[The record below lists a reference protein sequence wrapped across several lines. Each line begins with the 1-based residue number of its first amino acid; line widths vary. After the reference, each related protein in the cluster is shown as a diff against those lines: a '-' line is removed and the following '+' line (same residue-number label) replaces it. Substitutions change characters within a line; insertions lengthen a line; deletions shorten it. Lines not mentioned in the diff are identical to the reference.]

1 MIEDIKSG
9 IFDNRITL
17 HFSLHAISE
26 ERNRIMPINKEYNY
40 REFIYW
46 CEKLYEVTHE
56 KIGVRLMMFKDFI
69 PNQRV
74 GEQNFDAY
82 ILTRIKLQEILREL
96 KSEIFSI
103 DLCELNKA
111 SVIAKQH
118 ESRDACQHSGGSG
131 PGSRFL

>member
-82 ILTRIKLQEILREL
+82 ILTRIKSYTPQ
-96 KSEIFSI
+96 
-103 DLCELNKA
+103 
-111 SVIAKQH
+111 
-118 ESRDACQHSGGSG
+118 
-131 PGSRFL
+131 FL